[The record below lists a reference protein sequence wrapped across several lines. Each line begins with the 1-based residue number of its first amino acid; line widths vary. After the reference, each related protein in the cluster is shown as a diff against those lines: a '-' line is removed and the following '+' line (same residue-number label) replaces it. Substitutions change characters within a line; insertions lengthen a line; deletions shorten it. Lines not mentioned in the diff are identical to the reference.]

1 MADLKTTAPAQFLRD
16 EELRKGI
23 ELMYFA
29 YRDLVSDPDEALK
42 DFGFGRAHH
51 RVIHFVGRRPGM
63 TVADLL
69 DILSI
74 TKQSLSRVLGSLV
87 EGGYVRQE
95 KGPAD
100 RRQRLLYLTD
110 QGRDLERRLAAPQR
124 ERVASA
130 YRDAG
135 ADAVAG
141 FWRVL
146 LGLIDQERRA
156 DIQNFVAKP

>member
-1 MADLKTTAPAQFLRD
+1 MAPAQFLRD

-23 ELMYFA
+23 ELIYFA

-42 DFGFGRAHH
+42 AYGFGRAHH

-74 TKQSLSRVLGSLV
+74 TKQSLSRVLSALV
-87 EGGYVRQE
+87 EGDYIRQE
-95 KGPAD
+95 KGTKD

-110 QGRDLERRLAAPQR
+110 KGRELERHLAALQR
-124 ERVASA
+124 ERVARA
-130 YRDAG
+130 YREAG

-146 LGLIDQERRA
+146 LGLIDQDRREE
-156 DIQNFVAKP
+156 IQDFVTKP

>member
-23 ELMYFA
+23 ELLYFA

-42 DFGFGRAHH
+42 QFGFGRAHH

-74 TKQSLSRVLGSLV
+74 TKQSLSRVLGTLV
-87 EGGYVRQE
+87 ESGYIRQE

-110 QGRDLERRLAAPQR
+110 KGRDLERQLAALQR
-124 ERVASA
+124 ERMAKA

-156 DIQNFVAKP
+156 DIQDFVTKP